1 MVVEPHIETIE
12 LGEDSDTEESIG
24 KQIEDIGDPES
35 SSDIP
40 VETEPSLQLETRQCD
55 NTVAVNVKTEPV
67 EEDGLSNVQVIAA
80 THVTQLEIPD
90 ESPEQ
95 DSEVS
100 CQTIEKRTGA
110 NTKHDDDDDIT
121 CTDILNLDD
130 VSPNQPNGSEENV
143 EKISSPDSED
153 DVVQIPSIV
162 PEINIDLDLPR
173 KEAPTEEIMPVISS
187 VSSTVKIE
195 KVTDVLVDD
204 MLKVNTYNSIDDLIK
219 DKVETF
225 LNTPKENIHF
235 EENKPDVSAIN
246 LKNKTLDLTAIDLMA
261 DLNFND
267 DGLEFIDDGV
277 EFVEEVNEPK
287 IGEDSCHNFMLSL
300 AIIIYQ

>member
-40 VETEPSLQLETRQCD
+40 AETEPSLQLETRQCD